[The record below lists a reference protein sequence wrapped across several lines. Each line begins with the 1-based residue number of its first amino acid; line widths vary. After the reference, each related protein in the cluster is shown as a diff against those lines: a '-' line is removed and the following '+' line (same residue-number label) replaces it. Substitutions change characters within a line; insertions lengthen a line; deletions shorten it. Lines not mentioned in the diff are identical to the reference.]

1 MLGVKTGRERG
12 NLGTHSKARET
23 LEEEEIGNA
32 CQEAIVFSVF
42 HAIRSGGSRPSDE
55 GGPGHPDPEIRGRGG
70 GGGVQKKFFR
80 TSGWSRNKGGGGAPE
95 PSHAPATD
103 LIVKIVLINWA
114 LASLNFPFPF

>member
-1 MLGVKTGRERG
+1 MLGVKTGRDRG

-70 GGGVQKKFFR
+70 GGGGSKKSFFGPQVGLEIR
-80 TSGWSRNKGGGGAPE
+80 GGGGR
-95 PSHAPATD
+95 
-103 LIVKIVLINWA
+103 A
-114 LASLNFPFPF
+114 LPCTRH

>member
-32 CQEAIVFSVF
+32 CKEAIVFSVF
-42 HAIRSGGSRPSDE
+42 HAIRSGGSSPSDE

-70 GGGVQKKFFR
+70 GGGQKKFFR
-80 TSGWSRNKGGGGAPE
+80 TFVWSRNKGGRPPV
-95 PSHAPATD
+95 PSHGSAAD
-103 LIVKIVLINWA
+103 LIVKIVLINWT
-114 LASLNFPFPF
+114 LARLNFPFPF

>member
-32 CQEAIVFSVF
+32 CKEAIVFSVF

-70 GGGVQKKFFR
+70 GGGSKKFFR
-80 TSGWSRNKGGGGAPE
+80 TSGWSRNKGGRPPG

>member
-32 CQEAIVFSVF
+32 CKEAIVFSVL
-42 HAIRSGGSRPSDE
+42 HAIRSGESRLSDE

-70 GGGVQKKFFR
+70 RVKKSFFGPQFGLEIRGGGWR
-80 TSGWSRNKGGGGAPE
+80 GGPRAP
-95 PSHAPATD
+95 PIDPP
-103 LIVKIVLINWA
+103 LI
-114 LASLNFPFPF
+114 